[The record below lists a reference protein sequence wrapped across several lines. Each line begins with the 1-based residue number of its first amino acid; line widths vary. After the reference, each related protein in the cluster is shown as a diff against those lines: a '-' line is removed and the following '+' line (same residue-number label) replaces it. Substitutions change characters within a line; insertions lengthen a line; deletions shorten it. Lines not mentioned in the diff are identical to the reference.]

1 MTRLTP
7 HRMILPV
14 IVALAAPAHAA
25 APAPSLA
32 ASQQAANAAIAA
44 CQGTPIA
51 VAVIDSSGLPRL
63 VQVSD
68 GALALFGQFA
78 LRKAAT
84 ALRYGKPSK
93 VVRDDAA
100 TNPALAEQLKTDP
113 ALIGFGG
120 GMPFAGGAIA
130 VAGAPSQDIDQRCA
144 EAGLA
149 LLVAPKP

>member
-14 IVALAAPAHAA
+14 MLALAAPAYAA

-32 ASQQAANAAIAA
+32 ASQQAASAAVAA

-78 LRKAAT
+78 VRKAAT
-84 ALRYGKPSK
+84 ALRYGKPSA
-93 VVRDDAA
+93 VVRDEAT
-100 TNPALAEQLKTDP
+100 TNPELAEKLKNDP

-120 GMPFAGGAIA
+120 GLPFAGGAIA
-130 VAGAPSQDIDQRCA
+130 VAGAPSQDTDQRCA

-149 LLVAPKP
+149 LLAMPKP